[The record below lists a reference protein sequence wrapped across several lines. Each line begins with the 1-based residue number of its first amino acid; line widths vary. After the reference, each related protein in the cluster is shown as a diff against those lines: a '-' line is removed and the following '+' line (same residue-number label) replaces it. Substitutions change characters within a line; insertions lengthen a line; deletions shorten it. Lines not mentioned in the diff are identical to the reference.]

1 VLHWALTQC
10 AAVSTPCLD
19 VSQRYTAEEALRDP
33 WVRAIQPHGNMR
45 VLVAVSARR
54 TSHDRLCS
62 ALPLPCYSNV
72 WTHANK

>member
-1 VLHWALTQC
+1 
-10 AAVSTPCLD
+10 
-19 VSQRYTAEEALRDP
+19 
-33 WVRAIQPHGNMR
+33 
-45 VLVAVSARR
+45 LVAVSARR